1 MVTDEPWAGSWDRV
15 DPSGV
20 PLDEGGWGWD
30 DGQWEAWWMEP
41 LAGKPAAV
49 LCEMRRA
56 ARLVGEGWRLCG
68 WRTGRPWRTDEPGP
82 SRVWHPVVVR
92 GALAGAGGTDM
103 FEATSVIAGRV
114 RRYQR
119 PVAVMKWLVE
129 MVCPA
134 GGLVVDPFAGTGST
148 GVACVETGRRFVGI
162 EMDAELCGIANE
174 RLKVAKEALDG

>member
-1 MVTDEPWAGSWDRV
+1 
-15 DPSGV
+15 
-20 PLDEGGWGWD
+20 
-30 DGQWEAWWMEP
+30 
-41 LAGKPAAV
+41 
-49 LCEMRRA
+49 
-56 ARLVGEGWRLCG
+56 
-68 WRTGRPWRTDEPGP
+68 
-82 SRVWHPVVVR
+82 
-92 GALAGAGGTDM
+92 M